1 MVNPSA
7 PYQIVTQAVVDYY
20 NGLSDLHYKLLNYG
34 NWFTRLFLSGLTKKR
49 RDYVANQLLPRFIA
63 DLGTVMV
70 ADEKDISQTALNTF
84 KLMAAIQGDATIIGD
99 NRLPLEI
106 VCKFSNLNMIYIT
119 AIHAYSQIEL
129 AAARE
134 EFKNKYGEEI

>member
-1 MVNPSA
+1 MVNPST

-34 NWFTRLFLSGLTKKR
+34 NWFTRLFLSKVTKKR

-84 KLMAAIQGDATIIGD
+84 KLMAAIQGDTTIIGD

-106 VCKFSNLNMIYIT
+106 VCKFSNLNMVYIT
-119 AIHAYSQIEL
+119 AIHSYSQIEL